1 MLSLT
6 MSGYPRRW
14 ITMKKRP
21 ALLSY
26 RLRISLTMAL
36 FTLIPFAIMSVIFI
50 SAEKTKW
57 EQTALTQYSHL
68 LELSKEQLSR
78 GFQEMENKMLYV
90 KSDAS
95 IRNSLNKTQKM
106 NLSEKLEFISELR
119 EVENAITVD
128 SEALT
133 LRWYSVYSD
142 YTYGEYCYSMEDLI
156 RSYGEGD
163 PNLQRIHELGNN
175 EMLTLLRRQPDEK
188 GKDVVY
194 VYAKIDNDN
203 GVDHVL
209 EMSMPIDA
217 MLFTVQAELPENSF
231 LGAQLVLGDQLRVV
245 TLWGDDERAQERLE
259 EYYRTGECP
268 DYYPMEASLS
278 KHPGSRITCLLQEDY
293 VWQLTQGSMITLIC
307 IFVVLI
313 LMVLAG
319 SYFTSRLLTRKVI
332 HFIEHVNYELSD
344 EEAKKNYEKY
354 KGKDFTDIER
364 KISELAYCSR
374 EYGKQLDA
382 YEVEKKQME
391 LELLQMR
398 FNPHFLYNTL
408 GSIRYQVKEERI
420 RTSIDSLIAYYRI
433 VLSKGSLFISI
444 ESEIRMIQEYLK
456 LQTFAF
462 DLRNVQYVYE
472 IEEDVKEYI
481 IVKHLL
487 QPIVENALEHGV
499 RGTDAEATITIR
511 ARLQDENVVF
521 EVEDTGIGMTQEQI
535 EQVTTE
541 PARGFQL
548 GGYGVYNVIQRIKA
562 YYGQEYGV
570 AFFSQPGKGT
580 RVVITIP
587 RMTDTAEEAF

>member
-119 EVENAITVD
+119 GVENAITVD
-128 SEALT
+128 SEYLT

-188 GKDVVY
+188 GQDVVY

-231 LGAQLVLGDQLRVV
+231 LGAQLVLSDQSRVV

-259 EYYRTGECP
+259 EYYRTGECS

-278 KHPGSRITCLLQEDY
+278 KYPGSRITCLLQEDY

-420 RTSIDSLIAYYRI
+420 RKSIDSLIAYYRI

-541 PARGFQL
+541 PAQGFQL

-562 YYGQEYGV
+562 YYGQAYGV

>member
-1 MLSLT
+1 
-6 MSGYPRRW
+6 
-14 ITMKKRP
+14 MKKRP

-26 RLRISLTMAL
+26 RLRISLTIAL

-278 KHPGSRITCLLQEDY
+278 KYPGRLCLAADPRQYDHPYLHFCCADPDGPGR
-293 VWQLTQGSMITLIC
+293 QL
-307 IFVVLI
+307 F
-313 LMVLAG
+313 
-319 SYFTSRLLTRKVI
+319 
-332 HFIEHVNYELSD
+332 HFPPADPESD
-344 EEAKKNYEKY
+344 PLHRA
-354 KGKDFTDIER
+354 
-364 KISELAYCSR
+364 C
-374 EYGKQLDA
+374 
-382 YEVEKKQME
+382 
-391 LELLQMR
+391 
-398 FNPHFLYNTL
+398 
-408 GSIRYQVKEERI
+408 
-420 RTSIDSLIAYYRI
+420 
-433 VLSKGSLFISI
+433 
-444 ESEIRMIQEYLK
+444 K
-456 LQTFAF
+456 L
-462 DLRNVQYVYE
+462 
-472 IEEDVKEYI
+472 
-481 IVKHLL
+481 
-487 QPIVENALEHGV
+487 
-499 RGTDAEATITIR
+499 R
-511 ARLQDENVVF
+511 A
-521 EVEDTGIGMTQEQI
+521 
-535 EQVTTE
+535 
-541 PARGFQL
+541 
-548 GGYGVYNVIQRIKA
+548 QR
-562 YYGQEYGV
+562 
-570 AFFSQPGKGT
+570 
-580 RVVITIP
+580 
-587 RMTDTAEEAF
+587 